1 MRTWNLDAAG
11 AGRWILAADA
21 RLPGVDYTDDQIWEL
36 NPGQGE
42 PAVLALETTYG
53 LRAAGMRIFPVLT
66 AGADHAADPAKFH
79 SPPRVRIVLPNYLQ
93 LDCQPL
99 PGLHLLVEYW
109 ARDSHTVL
117 GRFTLTNER
126 EAPLPVDLR
135 LNALLSPGQDGEPF
149 SVTQIDGVHVLAGR
163 AGDLQP
169 IIFLEGGARTPPSAY
184 PALGLSATLGSGR
197 SRSWTWS
204 HAAEKQQ
211 RASFDRSRQMAGVS
225 WDAHIARLKLLN
237 ADLLDIRTGDNQ
249 RDAAL
254 WLSQIA
260 ALQAFTGPTRRNSQ
274 PGMLGRR
281 TTRDGCSST
290 GNGSEY
296 DGAWGGLDASLVHFI
311 GRQLLHAGPELVA
324 GEIRNRLRAVLDD
337 GTLDGRPGPGGQRS
351 GWRSMPLLADLTW
364 RVYRRTGDRELLQ
377 LAYPVL
383 LDAYRRWFAPDADR
397 DQDGR
402 PEWDCLPQTGY
413 SAWPAFVGW
422 QRWGQ
427 GLELARV
434 ERPDLAA
441 YLYAEGAALE
451 SMAGELGGLKE
462 GEELR
467 QRQAE
472 LRQSLEPG
480 WSEQAAC
487 FLTLDRDLDEPL
499 GGVRLGRGKGEFK
512 LELERS
518 LDSPGRVL
526 VRVFGQES
534 RAGELKVRIRGKGR
548 TKRKMVEEIDSRGF
562 QWYWKM
568 GCATAEKM
576 ATAPERIEVQ
586 GVDESFTTELWL
598 ADTTR
603 QDVAAL
609 LPLWP
614 GMIPMERAARL
625 IEGALLDPRRFWRS
639 FGVPTVSG
647 RDSAYHPER
656 EGSPGGIWMFAN
668 SLLGSGLL
676 RYGYREQAADLADRL
691 LEAVVGRLQSEHEFG
706 TYYHPD
712 DADQPLGDDMAFEGL
727 APLDLFLTALGL
739 TLDSPTRLRVAPPN
753 PFPYPVSVH
762 WRGLMVEFR
771 DTEVRV
777 EFPDGGSVTV
787 TGDEPR
793 WIEQP

>member
-1 MRTWNLDAAG
+1 MRTWDLDAAG
-11 AGRWILAADA
+11 PGRWILAADA

-42 PAVLALETTYG
+42 PATLALETTYG
-53 LRAAGMRIFPVLT
+53 LRASGLRIFPTLA
-66 AGADHAADPAKFH
+66 AGAEHASDPAGFH
-79 SPPRVRIVLPNYLQ
+79 TPPRIRIVLPNYLQ
-93 LDCQPL
+93 LACQPL
-99 PGLHLLVEYW
+99 PGVLLLAEYW
-109 ARDSHTVL
+109 TRDSHSLL
-117 GRFTLTNER
+117 GRFTLTNRR

-149 SVTQIDGVHVLAGR
+149 SVTQIDGVYVLAGK
-163 AGDLQP
+163 AGDIQP
-169 IIFLEGGARTPPSAY
+169 VIFLEGGARTPPSAY
-184 PALGLSATLGSGR
+184 PALGLSATLGPGR

-204 HAAEKQQ
+204 HAGEKQQ
-211 RASFDRSRQMAGVS
+211 RASFDRSRQLGALP

-237 ADLLDIRTGDNQ
+237 ADLLDIRTGDEG

-254 WLSQIA
+254 WLSQVA
-260 ALQAFTGPTRRNSQ
+260 ALQSFTGPTRRSNHAA
-274 PGMLGRR
+274 MLGRR
-281 TTRDGCSST
+281 TTRDGYSSD
-290 GNGSEY
+290 GSGSDY
-296 DGAWGGLDASLVHFI
+296 DGAWGGLDASVAHFI
-311 GRQLLHAGPELVA
+311 GCQLLHAGPELVA
-324 GEIRNRLRAVLDD
+324 GEIRNRLKAVLED
-337 GTLDGRPGPGGQRS
+337 GGLDGRPGPGGQRA

-364 RVYRRTGDRELLQ
+364 RVYRRTGDRDLLQ
-377 LAYPVL
+377 LTYPVL
-383 LDAYRRWFAPDADR
+383 LAAYRQWFTPDADR

-402 PEWDCLPQTGY
+402 PEWTCLPQTGF

-441 YLYAEGAALE
+441 YLYAEGTALE
-451 SMAGELGGLKE
+451 AMALELGAPKE

-467 QRQAE
+467 QRQAG

-487 FLTLDRDLDEPL
+487 FLTLDWELDEPL
-499 GGVRLGRGKGEFK
+499 GGVRLGRGKGEFT
-512 LELERS
+512 LELDRS
-518 LDSPGRVL
+518 LESPGRVL
-526 VRVFGQES
+526 VRVFGEEA
-534 RAGELKVRIRGKGR
+534 RAGGLKVGIRGKGR
-548 TKRKMVEEIDSRGF
+548 TKRRMVEEISSRGF

-576 ATAPERIEVQ
+576 AAALERIEVQ

-614 GMIPMERAARL
+614 GMLPEARAARL
-625 IEGALLDPRRFWRS
+625 VEGALLDPRRFWRAC
-639 FGVPTVSG
+639 GLPTVSG

-668 SLLGSGLL
+668 SLLGEGLL
-676 RYGYREQAADLADRL
+676 RYGYRAPAADLADRL
-691 LEAVVGRLQSEHEFG
+691 LQAVVQRLASEHEFG
-706 TYYHPD
+706 SYYHPD
-712 DADQPLGDDMAFEGL
+712 DAGQPLGEDMAFEGL
-727 APLDLFLTALGL
+727 APLSLFLAALGL
-739 TLDSPTRLRVAPPN
+739 TLESPTRLRVEPGN
-753 PFPYPVSVH
+753 PFPYPVSVR

-771 DTEVRV
+771 GADVRI
-777 EFPDGGSVTV
+777 EFPDGEGVQV
-787 TGDEPR
+787 AGDEPR
-793 WIEQP
+793 WIEQA